1 MKRLN
6 LFLLTV
12 LAFIFISANA
22 FSQISVTVTNPG
34 NTTPALQSSYVDLA
48 TALTDLNLV
57 SAMTGPVTLT
67 LGAGT
72 SETAPATGFVIGSA
86 SLNAV
91 LSSTNTVTIIK
102 ASGTVTINAGIGT
115 ATPGSASPD
124 GMLRL
129 NGADYITID
138 GITFT
143 DGNVVNPATMEFGI
157 ALFKRAA
164 GDGCNNNLI
173 QNCTFNMQRINNA
186 TGGGPMV
193 EGSVGITVPNSVH
206 GAAITALTP
215 TNGGTLATNGTN
227 SANRFYSNSFNGGN
241 YGIAL
246 VGYAASTGAGPS
258 PNAATFL
265 GDLGND
271 IGGSSLATANTIL
284 NFGGAAAATNPSAG
298 VRANNQWSIN
308 ISYNTVNNN
317 DGAGVNH
324 VSTLRGIYGQAGTS
338 ANATINNNTVT
349 IHGGGTTSQ
358 TAAIENA
365 IGSTAAA
372 NSVSISSNTVTGD
385 YLTATSGIFYGIV
398 NTATPANLLLRSNS
412 VTNMSYSTAALTGT
426 GVFYGIFSSGA
437 ATSAIARLNTVTG
450 LSRTGTT
457 GGTIIGIY
465 FSAGTTQNI
474 NNNSVN
480 NITHAGTGTGGIVY
494 GIQGTGT
501 TVTMDSNSINT
512 LTNSKTTGTAAMYG
526 LYNFGSPTN
535 ENYNYNT
542 VHTLSHAGTGITYGI
557 YVNTAAGVRTMS
569 NNLVHTVSGAGTT
582 VAGINFALSSPNFF
596 RNKVYNVTSTSA
608 GAPIVSGILISSG
621 TTVNAYNNIVGDI
634 KAPNAV
640 SGSALAP
647 SVRGINITSTT
658 TTSTIGL
665 YNNSVYL
672 NASSIGATFSTAALF
687 VSTNATATT
696 AALTM
701 RNNVLVNVSTPAGV
715 GVASAYIRSSTT
727 LTNYAAASNTNAFY
741 GGVADASHLLFY
753 DGTNL
758 VQTIGALKTLLAS
771 REANSVS
778 ENVTF
783 KNTTASDAEF
793 LKIDSTVA
801 TQLESN
807 GAVISSPAITADYFN
822 IARYPNTGYPNNLSF
837 PALAPDIG
845 ANEFGGIPIDMN
857 PPNITYTAFP
867 NTSVLTDRV
876 LSVTITDGTG
886 VPTAGALQ
894 PRIYYRK
901 NAGTYFSSQGVLQ
914 SGTGQNGVW
923 NMTIVAAD
931 MGGIAVADAIT
942 YFVIAQ
948 DIAGPYITSN
958 PSAGLVAT
966 DVNTVTTPPTSPNT
980 YTIVDIP
987 LSGDFTVGT
996 TLFRAVTGL
1005 NITFETRVRKV
1016 MKEVPVQNDA
1026 IATKGSDQKK
1036 EHLFGQPYAAGE
1048 SMMIEVD
1055 EKYSVPML
1063 NGQEYKGSLYHEF
1076 TTAEKRQFG
1085 FADNMMGVY
1094 STLTAAA
1101 AAATTRGVGPADC
1114 RFLLTDATY
1123 NIGSGETFPIIINS
1137 PTQVPTASSQLIIKP
1152 NTGVT
1157 ALIGDASTSGIIVSR
1172 APYVKI
1178 DGTAVGNTGTKDLTI
1193 TNTSSA
1199 TGTYVIGMFNNTAPN
1214 KADNNTVQYCNVIAG
1229 ATAASVNVTYGIIL
1243 NAAGGDFDNCLI
1255 DNNTIT
1261 SVRIAMQIAGVS
1273 GSTSDN
1279 VTVSNNVIGSM
1290 TEASSCFFQG
1300 MTVSYADNTVISQ
1313 NEIIGHAAGDVV
1325 NGASATASA
1334 TISGIVMST
1343 GGTNTKVRRNNIH
1356 DWYFAGT
1363 TQGYGA
1369 KGIVYSNAGNN
1380 AGTTEI
1386 SNNLIYQ
1393 IKGDSDN
1400 DSATTSTNMGYLP
1413 QGICIANN
1421 GTSLVQVYNNS
1432 VYMSGNTLTTNFNGA
1447 SACIGISGGV
1457 GVGSMDVRNNIFRNS
1472 MTGAGGVG
1480 ATLAIWVPTATSN
1493 NIFANINFNNYF
1505 SNGQNARIGWMT
1517 SRRPTLDDWK
1527 TASGQDAG
1535 SLSGLVPFI
1544 STSNLMVD
1552 GADANVWNVS
1562 GLGYPLAAVSTD
1574 YTGASRSTTLAGGA
1588 TDLGAYNVTPGVAPP
1603 TASESAAPAVNTT
1616 TTYTSAGRTI
1626 ATLAWGP
1633 AGTPPSAMTLSFFP
1647 GDIPPGSTGY
1657 PAYNGYWVFTAP
1669 DGSGY
1674 TYDVTFTY
1682 LESQLGTVTSEAD
1695 LRLLKSEDG
1704 VAYVPYTVAGTGAGE
1719 YALNTTN
1726 NTITVYGLTGFSTFG
1741 LGDID
1746 NLFPVE
1752 LSSFTSNVN
1761 RNSVDLNWS
1770 TVNEQNNSG
1779 FAIERKEVTSS
1790 TWSNVGFVTGAGNS
1804 TVSKSYTFQDRNL
1817 ATAKYNYRLKQID
1830 FNGNFEYFT
1839 LSNEVIVGVPTKFE
1853 LSQNY
1858 PNPFNPSTK
1867 INYDLPFDSKV
1878 SIKLFDMTGREVAT
1892 IVNATLPAGYHTVQ
1906 FNGANMASGMYFYN
1920 IVAEGGNSKFV
1931 TTKKMVLVK

>member
-1 MKRLN
+1 MRKLN
-6 LFLLTV
+6 LFLF
-12 LAFIFISANA
+12 LALALFIFAGTAKADID
-22 FSQISVTVTNPG
+22 VVVTNPT
-34 NTTPALQSSYVDLA
+34 NTTPNLSASYTSLSAAL
-48 TALTDLNLV
+48 TALNNVT
-57 SAMTGPVTLT
+57 AMTGPVTLT
-67 LGAGT
+67 LEAGDA
-72 SETAPATGFVIGSA
+72 ETAPATGFVIGSA

-91 LSSTNTVTIIK
+91 LSSTNTVTIVK
-102 ASGTVTINAGIGT
+102 ASGTVTINAGTGT

-143 DGNVVNPATMEFGI
+143 DGNTTNPATMEFGI

-164 GDGCNNNLI
+164 GDGCNNNTI
-173 QNCTFNMQRINNA
+173 QNCTFNMQRVNNA

-215 TNGGTLATNGTN
+215 TNGGTLPTNGTN
-227 SANRFYSNSFNGGN
+227 SNNRFYSNAINSGN

-265 GDLGND
+265 GDLNND
-271 IGGSSLATANTIL
+271 IGGSSLSTANTIL

-358 TAAIENA
+358 VSAIENA
-365 IGSTAAA
+365 IGTTAA
-372 NSVSISSNTVTGD
+372 SNTVSMSNNTVSGD

-398 NTATPANLLLRSNS
+398 NTTTPATLLMNSNNVS
-412 VTNMSYSTAALTGT
+412 SMSYSASGLAGS
-426 GVFYGIFSSGA
+426 GVFYGIYNSGA
-437 ATSAIARLNTVTG
+437 VTTLTCRLNTVNALT
-450 LSRTGTT
+450 RTGTT
-457 GGTIIGIY
+457 GANIIGI
-465 FSAGTTQNI
+465 FMSSGTTQNI
-474 NNNSVN
+474 NNNTVTNVS
-480 NITHAGTGTGGIVY
+480 IAGTGTAGAVY
-494 GIQGTGT
+494 GIQGSGT
-501 TVTMDSNSINT
+501 TVTMDTNSIN
-512 LTNSKTTGTAAMYG
+512 NIACSKATGTAALYG

-535 ENYNYNT
+535 ENYNFNT
-542 VHTLSHAGTGITYGI
+542 VHTISHAGTGITYGI

-582 VAGINFALSSPNFF
+582 VAGIHIALSSPNFF
-596 RNKVYNVTSTSA
+596 RNKIYGVSSTSS
-608 GAPIVSGILISSG
+608 GAPTVSGLLIASG
-621 TTVNAYNNIVGDI
+621 TTVNVYNNLIGAI
-634 KAPNAV
+634 TAPNAV

-665 YNNSVYL
+665 YNNSVYIS
-672 NASSIGATFSTAALF
+672 ATGGATFSTAALF
-687 VSTNATATT
+687 VTTSATATT

-701 RNNVLVNVSTPAGV
+701 RNNALFNTSVPAGV
-715 GVASAYIRSSTT
+715 GVTAAYMRSSTT
-727 LTNYAAASNTNAFY
+727 LTNYAAASNTNNFY
-741 GGVADASHLLFY
+741 GGAADATHLLFY
-753 DGTNL
+753 DGTNS

-771 REANSVS
+771 REANSIA
-778 ENVTF
+778 ENTSFVTV
-783 KNTTASDAEF
+783 NASQANF
-793 LKIDSTVA
+793 MKVDSLVA
-801 TQLESN
+801 TQMESG
-807 GAVISSPAITADYFN
+807 GATISSPAITADYSN
-822 IARYPNTGYPNNLSF
+822 IPRYPNSGYPNNTSY

-845 ANEFGGIPIDMN
+845 AREFGGIPIDMN
-857 PPNITYTAFP
+857 PPGISYTAVA
-867 NTSVLTDRV
+867 NTSSLTDRV
-876 LSVTITDGTG
+876 ISVTITDGTG

-1036 EHLFGQPYAAGE
+1036 EHIFGQPYAAGE

-1063 NGQEYKGSLYHEF
+1063 NGQEYKGTLYHELS
-1076 TTAEKRQFG
+1076 ASEKRQFG
-1085 FADNMMGVY
+1085 LADNMMGIY

-1101 AAATTRGVGPADC
+1101 ADITVRGVGPADA
-1114 RFLLTDATY
+1114 RLLLTDATY
-1123 NIGSGETFPIIINS
+1123 NIGSGETFPIILNS
-1137 PTQVPTASSQLIIKP
+1137 PTQVPTASSLLIIKP
-1152 NTGVT
+1152 NSGVT
-1157 ALIGDASTSGIIVSR
+1157 ATIGDASSSGIIVSR
-1172 APYVKI
+1172 TPYFKI
-1178 DGTAVGNTGTKDLTI
+1178 DGTAEGNTGTRDLTI

-1199 TGTYVIGMFNNTAPN
+1199 SGTYVIGMFNNTAPN
-1214 KADNNTVQYCNVIAG
+1214 KADHNTVQYCNVVAG
-1229 ATAASVNVTYGIIL
+1229 ATSASANVTYGIIL

-1261 SVRIAMQIAGVS
+1261 SVRTAIQVAGVS

-1369 KGIVYSNAGNN
+1369 KGIVYSNTGNN
-1380 AGTTEI
+1380 TGTTEI

-1400 DSATTSTNMGYLP
+1400 DSATTSTNMGYLV

-1421 GTSLVQVYNNS
+1421 GTSLIQVYNNS
-1432 VYMSGNTLTTNFNGA
+1432 IYLSGATLTSNFGG
-1447 SACIGISGGV
+1447 SAACLGISGGV
-1457 GVGSMDVRNNIFRNS
+1457 GVGSMDVRNNLFRNS
-1472 MTGAGGVG
+1472 MTCGTASVG
-1480 ATLAIWVPTATSN
+1480 ATPAIWVPTAVSN
-1493 NIFANINFNNYF
+1493 NIFTNINNNNYF
-1505 SNGQNARIGWMT
+1505 SDGLNPRIGWMT
-1517 SRRPTLDDWK
+1517 SRRQTLSDWK
-1527 TASGQDAG
+1527 TASGQDVA
-1535 SLSGLVPFI
+1535 SLSGTIPFAG
-1544 STSNLMVD
+1544 TSDLTID
-1552 GADANVWNVS
+1552 GTSANAWNVS
-1562 GLGYPLAAVSTD
+1562 GLGYPLTAVSTD
-1574 YTGASRSTTLAGGA
+1574 YTGASRSTTLSGGA
-1588 TDLGAYNVTPGVAPP
+1588 TDLGAYNVTVSSTPP
-1603 TASESAAPAVNTT
+1603 PATENTAPAVSTT
-1616 TTYTSAGRTI
+1616 TTYTLAGRQ
-1626 ATLAWGP
+1626 LASLTWGA
-1633 AGTPPSAMTLSFFP
+1633 AGTTPSSMALEYHP
-1647 GDIPPGSTGY
+1647 GVNPPGSTGF
-1657 PAYNGYWVFTAP
+1657 NVGNCYWHFTP
-1669 DGSGY
+1669 TGGSGY
-1674 TYDVTFTY
+1674 SYDVIFTYDDN
-1682 LESQLGTVTSEAD
+1682 QLGTIPAENNVRLAKSDDNGVT
-1695 LRLLKSEDG
+1695 
-1704 VAYVPYTVAGTGAGE
+1704 YVPYTTAGTGAGQYE
-1719 YALNTTN
+1719 LNTTN
-1726 NTITVYGLTGFSTFG
+1726 NTIKVYGLTSFSDFA
-1741 LGDID
+1741 LIDGDAP
-1746 NLFPVE
+1746 LPVE
-1752 LSSFTSNVN
+1752 LSSFTSSVVK
-1761 RNSVDLNWS
+1761 NSVGLNWS
-1770 TVNEQNNSG
+1770 TVTELNNSG
-1779 FAIERKEVTSS
+1779 FDIERKLAS
-1790 TWSNVGFVTGAGNS
+1790 TNTWAKIGFVAGAG
-1804 TVSKSYTFQDRNL
+1804 TTTTAKHYDFLDKNL
-1817 ATAKYNYRLKQID
+1817 ATDKYNYRLKQID
-1830 FNGNFEYFT
+1830 NNGNYNYHN
-1839 LSNEVIVGVPTKFE
+1839 LSGEVIVGVPTKFE

-1867 INYDLPFDSKV
+1867 INYDLPFDSVIARDK
-1878 SIKLFDMTGREVAT
+1878 
-1892 IVNATLPAGYHTVQ
+1892 
-1906 FNGANMASGMYFYN
+1906 
-1920 IVAEGGNSKFV
+1920 
-1931 TTKKMVLVK
+1931 